1 MLGRE
6 AMLFQGY
13 PISKVPDTQMMK
25 TRLLH
30 GLAGIAVSL
39 PVALALL
46 LSACKALTWK
56 AVGARERGKE
66 STTED
71 INHALELLKQLGQCG
86 EC

>member
-13 PISKVPDTQMMK
+13 PISKVPDAQLMN
-25 TRLLH
+25 TRFLH
-30 GLAGIAVSL
+30 DLAGNAVSL

-46 LSACKALTWK
+46 LSACKAFTWT
-56 AVGARERGKE
+56 AVGTQEGMTE
-66 STTED
+66 STAKF
-71 INHALELLKQLGQCG
+71 INHALELLKQLGHCG